1 MGGKTGKGRRGMGG
15 WGWIAEAKLQEKG
28 EPGEQQISAGEGNGV
43 PGEGSCCSC
52 GGGGGRWEPVV
63 PALPAPDLC
72 PPGAVTPRV
81 PSAPA
86 PMCSPRYRD
95 TPACAGSRRG
105 CGGVGGKGEEEVGGP
120 NVKRFKINQSRVWQ

>member
-1 MGGKTGKGRRGMGG
+1 MGGKGGGKRQGRRQGGREERREGGEWGGKTGKGRRGMGG

-72 PPGAVTPRV
+72 PPRSSDPTCPVSPSPDVFAPV
-81 PSAPA
+81 P
-86 PMCSPRYRD
+86 
-95 TPACAGSRRG
+95 
-105 CGGVGGKGEEEVGGP
+105 
-120 NVKRFKINQSRVWQ
+120 